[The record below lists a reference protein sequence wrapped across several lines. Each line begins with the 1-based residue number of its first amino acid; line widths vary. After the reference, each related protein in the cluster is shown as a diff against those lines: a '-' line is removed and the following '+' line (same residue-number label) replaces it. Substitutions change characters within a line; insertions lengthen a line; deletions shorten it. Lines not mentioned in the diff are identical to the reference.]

1 MQVRYL
7 MFKTTR
13 RSISYVPNCISSDKE
28 QISKLVAFWTFCKES
43 MKKASVSRTFWNW
56 AAFCSGS
63 QKNQFVN
70 YLQSWKIYEP
80 VLIVSV
86 ISNFISPRHF
96 ITVWFSWANE
106 NSLRKIPMPSDALFV
121 TKPFSFN
128 FRPIFIWHI
137 SQRVQKSTVGDAC
150 SISWKKIILK
160 VVSTDY
166 QTKNQKIV
174 QAQLTRKENCIMT
187 LFVFL
192 CELIRAFLARMCCWL
207 TRYVFFSLSNSKRY
221 TSRLLFHPIPA

>member
-1 MQVRYL
+1 
-7 MFKTTR
+7 
-13 RSISYVPNCISSDKE
+13 
-28 QISKLVAFWTFCKES
+28 
-43 MKKASVSRTFWNW
+43 
-56 AAFCSGS
+56 
-63 QKNQFVN
+63 
-70 YLQSWKIYEP
+70 
-80 VLIVSV
+80 
-86 ISNFISPRHF
+86 
-96 ITVWFSWANE
+96 
-106 NSLRKIPMPSDALFV
+106 MPSDALFV

-137 SQRVQKSTVGDAC
+137 SQRVQKSTFGDAC

-221 TSRLLFHPIPA
+221 TSRLYSTRFQPNECPPNPTVFATLLNPSPKSLTFRGCPG